1 MNRICILGRIT
12 QDLELRCTSTG
23 KDVVSYTLAVRRD
36 KDNTDFI
43 PCTTFGEMAKTLCQY
58 AHKGDMLGVEGRL
71 QTSKYEKDG
80 KNYTNYYVLTDKI
93 VFTGTK
99 KEDNKVKT
107 EQVSIKQ
114 EDIDVNDIL
123 PF

>member
-12 QDLELRCTSTG
+12 QDLELRCTGTG

-43 PCTTFGEMAKTLCQY
+43 PCTTFGEMGKTLCQY
-58 AHKGDMLGVEGRL
+58 AHKGDMIGVEGRL
-71 QTSKYEKDG
+71 QTNKYEKDG

-93 VFTGTK
+93 AFTGSK
-99 KEDNKVKT
+99 KEEVKNT
-107 EQVSIKQ
+107 QVSIKQ